1 MERELAARELQMLAL
16 AYLRRSEGESS
27 STDIDDGPQMRQKS
41 LTSIPHEMP
50 CSDASQAVRRTVR
63 RAVSAHRGRSR
74 FARLRLQDVTGAN
87 ADR

>member
-41 LTSIPHEMP
+41 LTSILLR
-50 CSDASQAVRRTVR
+50 V
-63 RAVSAHRGRSR
+63 
-74 FARLRLQDVTGAN
+74 ARVARV
-87 ADR
+87 